1 MGEEVHSRPA
11 LTTLPEPPRAP
22 SPPAS
27 LFEAGVHPLEE
38 EWVALDLETTGLS
51 PEDDEIIE
59 IGSVRFRGTETLETF
74 HSLVNPNREL
84 GAFIRR
90 YTGISQEQVDAA
102 PSFSRVAGRLE
113 SFVGRRPIVGHNIDF
128 DLGFLAAKGVRFP
141 GPRADTLELAYVLKP
156 SWEYSLAKVAAA
168 LGISHENPHRALGDA
183 EITSQVFTL
192 LVEEAGRLDEYAL
205 AEMQRLASR
214 SSWVL
219 AYLLRR
225 LETHRMLEG
234 RPPPGPDAERRAQ
247 ASVTGIDVS
256 SLRGRLKR
264 NRALIPNQTPL
275 PIEVGQVRALL
286 SRGGPVSRAMAEY
299 EERAEQGAMAEA
311 VTRAINDGKR
321 LIVEAGTGVGKSM
334 AYLLPAALYALQ
346 NNVRVVV
353 STNTINL
360 QEQLLNKDVPA
371 VAEALRGVD
380 GVPIDEFRYS
390 LLKGRNNYLCL
401 KRWSSLRSSESV
413 SSDEARMLSKLLVW
427 MQGTGTGDRS
437 ELNLSGGGWTPW
449 DRVSAQGALDCNG
462 VSGVCFLRHGRDKAA
477 AAHVV
482 IVNHALLVTDILT
495 GGTVIPEHDVLIV
508 DEAQH
513 LEGVAT
519 DHMGFQV
526 SQTGLEDHLDLLAG
540 ERGLLNRAALA
551 LRGSSAAQ
559 TRRDSLDAAA
569 QRTIGVLPA
578 VREGMAK
585 LFGVLQRLLPTASGA
600 QSRFGQEL
608 RITKST
614 RSQPAWSEA
623 EIAWQDI
630 DAALDELDAATS
642 DLFTALDGLEDAGI
656 LDYDALLMETMGLRE
671 RTREIRNRL
680 KEAIPHPE
688 ENGIYWLSRSSRSS
702 DLEVNMAPVHVGN
715 LLEKLVYSQRRAV
728 VLTSATLSTREG
740 FGHIIER
747 TGFAEADELRLGSPF
762 DYPKA
767 ALLCVPND
775 MPEPSAWDYQAAVE
789 QAVMDAAL
797 AAGGATMALFTSH
810 ASLQSTSK
818 ALKGSL
824 ESQGFEVLAQGVD
837 GTPHQLVRRF
847 VENPKSVLLGTASFW
862 EGVDLAGDALKVL
875 LVARLPFSVP
885 TDPVFSARSELYERA
900 FDEYAVPQAIL
911 RLRQGFGRLI
921 RTSRDRGVA
930 VILDKRAVSRRYG
943 RAFLDSLPPATRR
956 TPALYEMPGEIRRWL
971 QAP

>member
-1 MGEEVHSRPA
+1 M
-11 LTTLPEPPRAP
+11 
-22 SPPAS
+22 
-27 LFEAGVHPLEE
+27 FEAGTHPLEE
-38 EWVALDLETTGLS
+38 EWVALDVETTGLS

-59 IGSVRFRGTETLETF
+59 VGAVRFRGAETLDTF
-74 HSLVNPNREL
+74 HSLVNPNRKI

-90 YTGISQEQVDAA
+90 YTGITQQEVDAA
-102 PSFSRVAGRLE
+102 APFSKVAGRLE
-113 SFVGRRPIVGHNIDF
+113 SFVGGLPIVGHNVDF
-128 DLGFLAAKGVRFP
+128 DLGFLAAKGVRFT
-141 GPRADTLELAYVLKP
+141 GPKADTLELAYVLKP
-156 SWEYSLAKVAAA
+156 SWEYSLEKVAAA
-168 LGISHENPHRALGDA
+168 LGISHDSPHRALGDA
-183 EITSQVFTL
+183 EVTSQVFNL
-192 LVEEAGRLDEYAL
+192 LVEEAGRLDEYSL
-205 AEMQRLASR
+205 AEMQRLAAR

-234 RPPPGPDAERRAQ
+234 RPPPTPGTDTERRAQ

-256 SLRGRLKR
+256 SLRERLKR
-264 NRALIPNQTPL
+264 SRALIPNKAAQPV
-275 PIEVGQVRALL
+275 EGGQVRALL
-286 SRGGPVSRAMAEY
+286 SRGGPVSQAMAGY
-299 EERAEQGAMAEA
+299 EERAEQADMAEA
-311 VTRAINDGKR
+311 VTRAINDGGR

-334 AYLLPAALYALQ
+334 AYLLPAALYALK

-371 VAEALRGVD
+371 VAEALRGAD
-380 GVPIDEFRYS
+380 DVPIDDFRYS
-390 LLKGRNNYLCL
+390 VLKGRNNYLCL
-401 KRWSSLRSSESV
+401 KRWSSLRSSEGV
-413 SSDEARMLSKLLVW
+413 SADEARMLSKLLVW
-427 MQGTGTGDRS
+427 MQTTGTGDRS

-462 VSGVCFLRHGRDKAA
+462 VSGVCFLRHARDRAA
-477 AAHVV
+477 AGHVV

-495 GGTVIPEHDVLIV
+495 GGTAIPEHDVLIV

-519 DHMGFQV
+519 DHMGFQI
-526 SQTGLEDHLDLLAG
+526 SQAGLEDHLDLLAG
-540 ERGLLNRAALA
+540 ERGLLNKAALA

-559 TRRDSLDAAA
+559 TRRDSLDEAA
-569 QRTIGVLPA
+569 QRLIAALPP

-585 LFGVLQRLLPTASGA
+585 LFGVLQRLLPASSGA

-608 RITKST
+608 RVTAST

-623 EIAWQDI
+623 EIAWQNT
-630 DAALDELDAATS
+630 DAALAALDSATS
-642 DLFTALDGLEDAGI
+642 DLFTSLEGLEDAGV
-656 LDYDALLMETMGLRE
+656 LDYEALVMETIGLRE
-671 RTREIRNRL
+671 RTREIRRRL
-680 KEAIPHPE
+680 NEAVPHPE
-688 ENGIYWLSRSSRSS
+688 ENGIYWLSRSTRTS
-702 DLEVNMAPVHVGN
+702 DLEVNMAPVHVGD

-728 VLTSATLSTREG
+728 VLTSATLSTKDG
-740 FGHIIER
+740 FGHIVER

-775 MPEPSAWDYQAAVE
+775 MPEPSAWDYQAAVD

-810 ASLQSTSK
+810 ASLQSTSR

-824 ESQGFEVLAQGVD
+824 EAQGFEVLAQGVD

-862 EGVDLAGDALKVL
+862 EGVDLAGDVLKVL

-885 TDPVFSARSELYERA
+885 TDPVFSARSELYDRA
-900 FDEYAVPQAIL
+900 FDEYAVPQAVL

-956 TPALYEMPGEIRRWL
+956 TPALYELPGEIRRWL
-971 QAP
+971 QTP

>member
-1 MGEEVHSRPA
+1 M
-11 LTTLPEPPRAP
+11 
-22 SPPAS
+22 
-27 LFEAGVHPLEE
+27 FEAGTHPLEE

-59 IGSVRFRGTETLETF
+59 IAAIRFRGEETLDTF

-90 YTGISQEQVDAA
+90 YTGISQEEVDAS
-102 PSFSRVAGRLE
+102 PPFSRVAGRLE
-113 SFVGRRPIVGHNIDF
+113 SFVGGLPVVGHNVDF
-128 DLGFLAAKGVRFP
+128 DLGFLAARGVRFP

-156 SWEYSLAKVAAA
+156 SWEYSLEKVAAA
-168 LGISHENPHRALGDA
+168 LGVSHDSPHRALGDA
-183 EITSQVFTL
+183 EVTRQVFNL
-192 LVEEAGRLDEYAL
+192 LVEEAGRLDEYSL
-205 AEMQRLASR
+205 AEMQRLGSR

-234 RPPPGPDAERRAQ
+234 RPSPPATDTERRAQ
-247 ASVTGIDVS
+247 ASVTGIDVA
-256 SLRGRLKR
+256 SLRGRLQR
-264 NRALIPNQTPL
+264 SRALIPNQVPQ
-275 PIEVGQVRALL
+275 PVEVGQVKAML
-286 SRGGPVSRAMAEY
+286 SRGGPVSQAMAGY
-299 EERAEQGAMAEA
+299 EERAEQAAMAEA
-311 VTRAINDGKR
+311 VARTINDGGR

-334 AYLLPAALYALQ
+334 AYLLPAALYALK

-360 QEQLLNKDVPA
+360 QEQLLSKDVPA

-380 GVPIDEFRYS
+380 GVPVEDFRYS

-427 MQGTGTGDRS
+427 MQTTGTGDRS

-462 VSGVCFLRHGRDKAA
+462 VSGVCFLRHARDKAA

-495 GGTVIPEHDVLIV
+495 GGAAIPEHDVLIV

-519 DHMGFQV
+519 DHMGFQIG
-526 SQTGLEDHLDLLAG
+526 QAGLEDHLDLLAG
-540 ERGLLNRAALA
+540 ERGLLNRAVLA

-559 TRRDSLDAAA
+559 TRRDSLDEAA
-569 QRTIGVLPA
+569 QRNIAALPP
-578 VREGMAK
+578 VREGVAK
-585 LFGVLQRLLPTASGA
+585 LFGVLQRLLPAASGA

-608 RITKST
+608 RVTSST
-614 RSQPAWSEA
+614 RGQPAWSEA
-623 EIAWQDI
+623 EIAWEDA
-630 DAALDELDAATS
+630 DAALAELDSAIS
-642 DLFTALDGLEDAGI
+642 DLLTSLDGLEDAGV
-656 LDYDALLMETMGLRE
+656 LDYEALVMETIGLRE
-671 RTREIRNRL
+671 RTREIRSRL
-680 KEAIPHPE
+680 REAVPHPE
-688 ENGIYWLSRSSRSS
+688 ENGIYWLSRSPRSG
-702 DLEVNMAPVHVGN
+702 DLEVNMAPVHVGD

-728 VLTSATLSTREG
+728 VLTSATLSTRAG

-810 ASLQSTSK
+810 ASLQSTSR

-824 ESQGFEVLAQGVD
+824 EAQGFEVLAQGVD

-921 RTSRDRGVA
+921 RTNRDRGVA

-943 RAFLDSLPPATRR
+943 RSFLDSLPPATRR
-956 TPALYEMPGEIRRWL
+956 TPALYELPGEIRRWL
-971 QAP
+971 GTQ

>member
-1 MGEEVHSRPA
+1 M
-11 LTTLPEPPRAP
+11 
-22 SPPAS
+22 
-27 LFEAGVHPLEE
+27 FEAGTHPLEE
-38 EWVALDLETTGLS
+38 EWVALDVETTGLS
-51 PEDDEIIE
+51 AEDDEIIE
-59 IGSVRFRGTETLETF
+59 IGAVRFKGRDTLDTF
-74 HSLVNPNREL
+74 HSLVNPNRQI

-90 YTGISQEQVDAA
+90 YTGISQEEVDAA
-102 PSFSRVAGRLE
+102 PPFSKVAGRLE
-113 SFVGRRPIVGHNIDF
+113 SFVGRLPVVGHNIDF
-128 DLGFLAAKGVRFP
+128 DLGFLAAKGFRVP
-141 GPRADTLELAYVLKP
+141 GPKADTLDLAYVLKP
-156 SWEYSLAKVAAA
+156 AWEYSLEKIAAT
-168 LGISHENPHRALGDA
+168 LGISHDSPHRALGDA
-183 EITSQVFTL
+183 EVTSRVFAL
-192 LVEEAGRLDEYAL
+192 LVEEAGRLDEYSL

-225 LETHRMLEG
+225 LETHRMIEG
-234 RPPPGPDAERRAQ
+234 RPPSTPDTERRAQ
-247 ASVTGIDVS
+247 ASVTGIDIA
-256 SLRGRLKR
+256 SLRERLKR
-264 NRALIPNQTPL
+264 NRALVPNQVPQ
-275 PIEVGQVRALL
+275 PVGVDQVRALL
-286 SRGGPVSRAMAEY
+286 SRGGPVSRAMDEY
-299 EERAEQGAMAEA
+299 EERAEQAAMAEA
-311 VTRAINDGKR
+311 VTRTINDGGR

-334 AYLLPAALYALQ
+334 AYLLPAALYALK

-360 QEQLLNKDVPA
+360 QEQLLSKDVPA
-371 VAEALRGVD
+371 VADALGGVD
-380 GVPIDEFRYS
+380 GVPVDEFRYS
-390 LLKGRNNYLCL
+390 VLKGRNNYLCL
-401 KRWSSLRSSESV
+401 KRWSSLRSSDTV
-413 SSDEARMLSKLLVW
+413 SAEEARLLSKLLVW
-427 MQGTGTGDRS
+427 MQATGTGDRS
-437 ELNLSGGGWTPW
+437 ELNLMGGGWTPW

-462 VSGVCFLRHGRDKAA
+462 VSGVCFLRHARDKAA

-495 GGTVIPEHDVLIV
+495 GGAAIPEHDVLIV

-519 DHMGFQV
+519 DHMGFQI
-526 SQTGLEDHLDLLAG
+526 SQAGVEDHLDLLAG
-540 ERGLLNRAALA
+540 ERGLLNRATLA
-551 LRGSSAAQ
+551 LRSSSAAQ
-559 TRRDSLDAAA
+559 TRRDSLDEAA
-569 QRTIGVLPA
+569 QGVIAALPQI
-578 VREGMAK
+578 RGGMAK
-585 LFGVLQRLLPTASGA
+585 MFGVLQRLLPGASGA

-614 RSQPAWSEA
+614 RGQPAWSEA
-623 EIAWQDI
+623 EVAWEDA
-630 DAALDELDAATS
+630 DAALAELDSATS
-642 DLFTALDGLEDAGI
+642 DLFTALDGLEDADI
-656 LDYDALLMETMGLRE
+656 LDYDALVMETIGLRE
-671 RTREIRNRL
+671 RTREIRSRL
-680 KEAIPHPE
+680 REAIPHPE
-688 ENGIYWLSRSSRSS
+688 DNGIYWLSRSSRSS
-702 DLEVNMAPVHVGN
+702 DLEVNMAPVHVGD

-762 DYPKA
+762 DYPNA

-818 ALKGSL
+818 ALRGSL
-824 ESQGFEVLAQGVD
+824 EAQGLEVLAQGVD

-862 EGVDLAGDALKVL
+862 EGVDLAGDVLKVL

-885 TDPVFSARSELYERA
+885 SDPVFSARSELYERA

-930 VILDKRAVSRRYG
+930 VILDKRTVSRRYG
-943 RAFLDSLPPATRR
+943 KAFLDSLPPATRR

-971 QAP
+971 GKR